1 MNRIALI
8 TGATS
13 GIGEATAEK
22 FAREGINL
30 ILTGRRSGLLEDL
43 KKRLIKKYDIQ
54 VIALNFDVRN
64 NEEVVAAF
72 NTLNENWKKI
82 DILINNAGLASGF
95 NLIQDGDL
103 EDWDK
108 MIDTN
113 VKGLLYV
120 SKAIL
125 PLMIENGCGHVV
137 NIASTAAKEVYEKG
151 NVYCA
156 SKHAV
161 DAISKGMRI
170 DLLKEGIKVTSIN
183 PGLVETEFSIVRF
196 HGDKEKAKI
205 PYKGIKPLTGEDV
218 ANVIWY
224 VANLPEHVNINDI
237 VLTATAQAN
246 SLYIKRDE

>member
-22 FAREGINL
+22 FASEGINL
-30 ILTGRRSGLLEDL
+30 ILTGRRSELLENL
-43 KKRLIKKYDIQ
+43 KNRLVKKYDIE
-54 VIALNFDVRN
+54 VLPLNFDVRN
-64 NEEVVAAF
+64 NEEVVASF
-72 NTLNENWKKI
+72 NTLNNYWKKI
-82 DILINNAGLASGF
+82 DILINNAGLASGLD
-95 NLIQDGDL
+95 LIQNGDL

-125 PLMIENGCGHVV
+125 PLMIKNGCGHVV

-170 DLLKEGIKVTSIN
+170 DLLKEGIKVTSVN

-196 HGDKEKAKI
+196 HGNKEKAKI
-205 PYKGIKPLTGEDV
+205 PYKGMKPLTGEDV

-224 VANLPEHVNINDI
+224 VINLPEHVNINDI

>member
-22 FAREGINL
+22 FASEGINL
-30 ILTGRRSGLLEDL
+30 ILTGRRSELLENL
-43 KKRLIKKYDIQ
+43 KNRLVKKYDIE
-54 VIALNFDVRN
+54 VLPLNFDVRN
-64 NEEVVAAF
+64 NEEVVASF
-72 NTLNENWKKI
+72 NTLNNYWKKI
-82 DILINNAGLASGF
+82 DILINNAGLASGLD
-95 NLIQDGDL
+95 LIQNGDL

-125 PLMIENGCGHVV
+125 PLMIQNGCGHVV

-170 DLLKEGIKVTSIN
+170 DLLKEGIKVTSVN

-196 HGDKEKAKI
+196 HGNKEKAKI
-205 PYKGIKPLTGEDV
+205 PYKGMKPLTGEDV

-224 VANLPEHVNINDI
+224 VINLPEHVNINDI

>member
-13 GIGEATAEK
+13 GIGEATAQK
-22 FAREGINL
+22 FASEGINL

-43 KKRLIKKYDIQ
+43 KNRLIKKYDIE
-54 VIALNFDVRN
+54 VLALNFDVRN
-64 NEEVVAAF
+64 NDEVVATF
-72 NTLNENWKKI
+72 NTLNENWKRI
-82 DILINNAGLASGF
+82 DILINNAGLASGLD
-95 NLIQDGDL
+95 LIQNGDL

-113 VKGLLYV
+113 VKGLLYI
-120 SKAIL
+120 SRAIL
-125 PLMIENGCGHVV
+125 PLMIENGFGHVV

-170 DLLKEGIKVTSIN
+170 DLLKEGIKVTSVN

-205 PYKGIKPLTGEDV
+205 PYKGMKPLTGEDV

-224 VANLPEHVNINDI
+224 VINLPEHVNINDI

>member
-22 FAREGINL
+22 FASEGINL
-30 ILTGRRSGLLEDL
+30 ILTGRRSELLENL
-43 KKRLIKKYDIQ
+43 KNRLVKKYDIE
-54 VIALNFDVRN
+54 VLPLNFDVRN
-64 NEEVVAAF
+64 NEEVVASF
-72 NTLNENWKKI
+72 NTLNNYWKKI
-82 DILINNAGLASGF
+82 DILINNAGLASGLD
-95 NLIQDGDL
+95 LIQDGDL

-125 PLMIENGCGHVV
+125 PLMIKNGCGHVV

-170 DLLKEGIKVTSIN
+170 DLLKEGIKVTSVN

-196 HGDKEKAKI
+196 HGNKEKAKI
-205 PYKGIKPLTGEDV
+205 PYKGMKPLTGEDV

-224 VANLPEHVNINDI
+224 VINLPEHVNINDI

>member
-151 NVYCA
+151 NLYCA

>member
-1 MNRIALI
+1 MNKIALI

-22 FAREGINL
+22 FASEGISL
-30 ILTGRRSGLLEDL
+30 ILTGRRSELLENL
-43 KKRLIKKYDIQ
+43 KNRLVKKYDIEAL
-54 VIALNFDVRN
+54 ALNFDVRN
-64 NEEVVAAF
+64 NEEVVAGF
-72 NTLNENWKKI
+72 NTLNEKWKKI
-82 DILINNAGLASGF
+82 DILINNAGLASGLD
-95 NLIQDGDL
+95 LIQDGDL
-103 EDWDK
+103 DDWDK

-170 DLLKEGIKVTSIN
+170 DLLKEGIKVTSVN

-205 PYKGIKPLTGEDV
+205 PYKGMKPLTGEDV

-224 VANLPEHVNINDI
+224 VVNLPEHVNINDI

>member
-13 GIGEATAEK
+13 GIGEATARK
-22 FAREGINL
+22 FASEGINL

-43 KKRLIKKYDIQ
+43 KNRLIKKYDIE
-54 VIALNFDVRN
+54 VLALNFDVRN
-64 NEEVVAAF
+64 NDEVVAAF
-72 NTLNENWKKI
+72 NTLNENWKRI
-82 DILINNAGLASGF
+82 DILINNAGLASGLD
-95 NLIQDGDL
+95 LIQDGDL

-113 VKGLLYV
+113 VKGLLYI
-120 SKAIL
+120 SRAIL
-125 PLMIENGCGHVV
+125 PLMIENGFGHVV

-170 DLLKEGIKVTSIN
+170 DLLKEGIKVTSVN

-205 PYKGIKPLTGEDV
+205 PYKGMKPLTGEDV

-224 VANLPEHVNINDI
+224 VINLPEHVNINDI

>member
-1 MNRIALI
+1 MNKIALI

-13 GIGEATAEK
+13 GIGEATAKK
-22 FAREGINL
+22 FASEGINL
-30 ILTGRRSGLLEDL
+30 ILTGRRSVLLEDL
-43 KKRLIKKYDIQ
+43 KNRLVEKYDIEAL
-54 VIALNFDVRN
+54 ALNFDVRN
-64 NEEVVAAF
+64 NDEVVAAF
-72 NTLNENWKKI
+72 NLLNEKWKKI
-82 DILINNAGLASGF
+82 DILINNAGLASGLD
-95 NLIQDGDL
+95 LIQDGDL
-103 EDWDK
+103 DDWDK

-170 DLLKEGIKVTSIN
+170 DLLKEGIKVTSVN
-183 PGLVETEFSIVRF
+183 PGLVETEFSVVRF

-205 PYKGIKPLTGEDV
+205 PYKGMKPLTGEDV

-224 VANLPEHVNINDI
+224 VINLPEHVNINDI

>member
-1 MNRIALI
+1 M
-8 TGATS
+8 
-13 GIGEATAEK
+13 
-22 FAREGINL
+22 
-30 ILTGRRSGLLEDL
+30 
-43 KKRLIKKYDIQ
+43 
-54 VIALNFDVRN
+54 
-64 NEEVVAAF
+64 
-72 NTLNENWKKI
+72 NENWKRI
-82 DILINNAGLASGF
+82 DILINNAGLASGLD
-95 NLIQDGDL
+95 LIQDGDL

-170 DLLKEGIKVTSIN
+170 DLLKEGIKVTSVN

-205 PYKGIKPLTGEDV
+205 PYKGMKPLTGEDV

-224 VANLPEHVNINDI
+224 VINLPEHVNINDI

>member
-30 ILTGRRSGLLEDL
+30 ILTGRRSGLLEDF

-82 DILINNAGLASGF
+82 DILINNAGLASGLD
-95 NLIQDGDL
+95 LIQDGDL

-120 SKAIL
+120 TKAIL

-170 DLLKEGIKVTSIN
+170 DLLKEGIKVTSVN

-196 HGDKEKAKI
+196 HGDKEKLKS
-205 PYKGIKPLTGEDV
+205 PTKE
-218 ANVIWY
+218 
-224 VANLPEHVNINDI
+224 
-237 VLTATAQAN
+237 
-246 SLYIKRDE
+246 